1 MNDFFQS
8 LNEIKKE
15 MIKEQKAPEKKV
27 ISKDEAIA
35 LKEKKLRDEFLAYI
49 KNSDIKKLD

>member
-1 MNDFFQS
+1 MNDFFES
-8 LNEIKKE
+8 LKEIKKE
-15 MIKEQKAPEKKV
+15 MTKVQKAPEKKP